1 MDTTRVRHPEGMVW
15 DDQAVS
21 PDVPTPTDV
30 ADPTPDPSEPAAVA
44 APQDA
49 VVPGPDAV
57 ASLPDAVASVII
69 EDRDIPRRVRRP
81 LDLARFVLALVI
93 TGATVLVAWF
103 ATSTAAGLDDDISSG
118 ASLLPSFVV
127 LALNIIGGIGTLGL
141 PIAVAVNLTLRR
153 RLRQLFDAFV
163 ALLIA
168 VVVLTLAS
176 LALTSA
182 DLPRL
187 LAALAGSTSPD
198 SVATAPIL
206 GGLIAFITVAR
217 LMSRRPWNVLTVIV
231 IGSLVVVTLLS
242 GGIALAGVGISLA
255 IGWAVGVMTRYIA
268 GTPTTRPSGLE
279 VAEALTRGGYP
290 VTILQARE
298 STSRGR
304 RYMGTTRAGGR
315 LLVTVLDRDLEG
327 AGLANAI
334 WTSMRLR
341 DDSTAGAFNMRRSL
355 DHAAL
360 VAYAAQAAG
369 VPEPRLL
376 LATEVGPDSVLLAY
390 ELVEGTRFSNL
401 DEITDN
407 DLVQAWRAMRTLHE
421 NQMTH
426 RSLSAEHL
434 LRAEDGSVWLIGG
447 ETGSI
452 AAGDVAQRIDIAE
465 LLTTLTLLT
474 DVDRA
479 VDTGRTVLGVTGLG
493 RALPALQP
501 VALSP
506 QTRKAIRRKKGLMV
520 SLRDRLAE
528 IRPDAAS
535 EQIQFERVRPRTLVM
550 IIVGSIA
557 GYVLLSQLA
566 QVDLIGLLRTA
577 DWRWM
582 ILALVLSILTFVAA
596 AWSLTGFVPERL
608 PLHRTVMAQVA
619 GSFATLVSPPT
630 IGSIAINVRFLTKAG
645 LHPALAGASVGVSQV
660 MAFVFHIGLLLAFG
674 IAAGTQADHTFAP
687 PQWVV
692 IVVLTLVVVALAL
705 LAVPAVR
712 HSIVKRV
719 RPTMKEVLPRLV
731 TVVQRPSKL
740 VEGIGGILLLNA
752 AFIGVLYASVAAFG
766 GELSIAVIA
775 VVYLAGATL
784 GQAAPTPGGLGA
796 VEAALAAGLT
806 AGGLDA
812 GIAVSAVLLY
822 RLVTFWL
829 PTIPGYWAFNW
840 LTKKGAL

>member
-1 MDTTRVRHPEGMVW
+1 MDTTRVRHPEGTVW
-15 DDQAVS
+15 DDQPVS
-21 PDVPTPTDV
+21 ADVPI
-30 ADPTPDPSEPAAVA
+30 PSETGEQPI
-44 APQDA
+44 
-49 VVPGPDAV
+49 
-57 ASLPDAVASVII
+57 SLVI
-69 EDRDIPRRVRRP
+69 EDGVIPRRLRRP

-93 TGATVLVAWF
+93 SAAIVLGAWF
-103 ATSTAAGLDDDISSG
+103 ATSTAAGLDSDISSG
-118 ASLLPSFVV
+118 ASLLPSIVV

-141 PIAVAVNLTLRR
+141 PIAVAVTLTLRR

-168 VVVLTLAS
+168 VIILTLAS
-176 LALTSA
+176 YALANA

-206 GGLIAFITVAR
+206 GGLVAFVTVAR
-217 LMSRRPWNVLTVIV
+217 LMSRRPWNGLTVLV

-242 GGIALAGVGISLA
+242 AGIALAGVGISVS
-255 IGWAVGVMTRYIA
+255 IGWAVGLMTRYVA

-279 VAEALTRGGYP
+279 VADALARGGFP
-290 VTILQARE
+290 LTLLQARE
-298 STSRGR
+298 STARGR
-304 RYMGTTRAGGR
+304 RYMATTRAGGR

-334 WTSMRLR
+334 WTSLRLR
-341 DDSTAGAFNMRRSL
+341 DDSTAGAFDMRRSR

-376 LATEVGPDSVLLAY
+376 LTAEVGPDSVLLAY
-390 ELVEGTRFSNL
+390 ELVEGTRFTNL

-452 AAGDVAQRIDIAE
+452 AAGDVAQRIDTAE
-465 LLTTLTLLT
+465 LLTTLAMLSS
-474 DVDRA
+474 VDRA
-479 VDTGRTVLGVTGLG
+479 VDTGRTVLGLTGLS

-506 QTRKAIRRKKGLMV
+506 QTRKAVRKDKGLMV
-520 SLRDRLAE
+520 GLRDKLAE
-528 IRPDAAS
+528 IRPGADT

-557 GYVLLSQLA
+557 GYLLLSQLA
-566 QVDLIGLLRTA
+566 QVDLVGLLRTA

-582 ILALVLSILTFVAA
+582 LVALVLSILTFVAA
-596 AWSLTGFVPERL
+596 AWSLSGFVPERL
-608 PLHRTVMAQVA
+608 PLHRTILAQLA

-630 IGSIAINVRFLTKAG
+630 IGSIAINVRFLQKAG
-645 LHPALAGASVGVSQV
+645 LHPALAGASVGVAQV

-692 IVVLTLVVVALAL
+692 IGVVALVVVALAL

-712 HSIVKRV
+712 RTITNRV
-719 RPTMKEVLPRLV
+719 RPTMKEVIPRLV
-731 TVVQRPSKL
+731 TVVQRPMKL

-766 GELSIAVIA
+766 GSMNIAVVA

-812 GIAVSAVLLY
+812 GLAVSAVLLY

-840 LTKKGAL
+840 LTRKGAL

>member
-1 MDTTRVRHPEGMVW
+1 MDTTRVRHPEGTVW
-15 DDQAVS
+15 DDQPVS
-21 PDVPTPTDV
+21 ADVPI
-30 ADPTPDPSEPAAVA
+30 PSETGEQPI
-44 APQDA
+44 
-49 VVPGPDAV
+49 
-57 ASLPDAVASVII
+57 SLVI
-69 EDRDIPRRVRRP
+69 EDGVIPRRLRRP

-93 TGATVLVAWF
+93 SAAIVLGAWF
-103 ATSTAAGLDDDISSG
+103 ATSTAAGLDSDISSG
-118 ASLLPSFVV
+118 ASLLPSIVV

-141 PIAVAVNLTLRR
+141 PIAVAVTLTLRR

-168 VVVLTLAS
+168 VIILTLAS
-176 LALTSA
+176 YALANA

-206 GGLIAFITVAR
+206 GGLVAFVTVAR
-217 LMSRRPWNVLTVIV
+217 LMSRRPWNGLTVLV

-242 GGIALAGVGISLA
+242 AGIALAGVGISVS
-255 IGWAVGVMTRYIA
+255 IGWAVGLMTRYVA

-279 VAEALTRGGYP
+279 VADALARGGFP
-290 VTILQARE
+290 LTLLQARE

-304 RYMGTTRAGGR
+304 RYMATTRAGGR

-334 WTSMRLR
+334 WTSLRLR
-341 DDSTAGAFNMRRSL
+341 DDSTAGAFDMRRSL

-376 LATEVGPDSVLLAY
+376 LTAEVGPDSVLLAY
-390 ELVEGTRFSNL
+390 ELVEGTRFTNL

-452 AAGDVAQRIDIAE
+452 AAGDVAQRIDTAE
-465 LLTTLTLLT
+465 LLTTLAMLSS
-474 DVDRA
+474 VDRA
-479 VDTGRTVLGVTGLG
+479 VDTGRTVLGLTGLS

-506 QTRKAIRRKKGLMV
+506 QTRKAVRKDKGLMV
-520 SLRDRLAE
+520 GLRDKLAE
-528 IRPDAAS
+528 IRPGADT

-557 GYVLLSQLA
+557 GYLLLSQLA
-566 QVDLIGLLRTA
+566 QVDLVGLLRTA

-582 ILALVLSILTFVAA
+582 LVALVLSILTFVAA
-596 AWSLTGFVPERL
+596 AWSLSGFVPERL
-608 PLHRTVMAQVA
+608 PLHRTILAQLA

-630 IGSIAINVRFLTKAG
+630 IGSIAINVRFLQKAG
-645 LHPALAGASVGVSQV
+645 LHPALAGASVGVAQV

-692 IVVLTLVVVALAL
+692 IGVVALVVVALAL

-712 HSIVKRV
+712 RTITNRV
-719 RPTMKEVLPRLV
+719 RPTMKEVIPRLV
-731 TVVQRPSKL
+731 TVVQRPMKL

-766 GELSIAVIA
+766 GSMNIAVVA

-812 GIAVSAVLLY
+812 GLAVSAVLLY

-840 LTKKGAL
+840 LTRKGAL

>member
-1 MDTTRVRHPEGMVW
+1 MDTTRVRHPKGTVW
-15 DDQAVS
+15 DDQPVS
-21 PDVPTPTDV
+21 ADVPI
-30 ADPTPDPSEPAAVA
+30 PSETGEQPI
-44 APQDA
+44 
-49 VVPGPDAV
+49 
-57 ASLPDAVASVII
+57 SLVI
-69 EDRDIPRRVRRP
+69 EDGVIPRRLRRP

-93 TGATVLVAWF
+93 SAAIVLGAWF
-103 ATSTAAGLDDDISSG
+103 ATSTAAGLDSDISSG
-118 ASLLPSFVV
+118 ASLLPSIVV

-141 PIAVAVNLTLRR
+141 PIAVAVTLTLRR

-168 VVVLTLAS
+168 VIILTLAS
-176 LALTSA
+176 YALANA

-206 GGLIAFITVAR
+206 GGLVAFVTVAR
-217 LMSRRPWNVLTVIV
+217 LMSRRPWNGLTVLV

-242 GGIALAGVGISLA
+242 AGIALAGVGISVS
-255 IGWAVGVMTRYIA
+255 IGWAVGLMTRYVA

-279 VAEALTRGGYP
+279 VADALARGGFP
-290 VTILQARE
+290 LTLLQARE

-304 RYMGTTRAGGR
+304 RYMATTRAGGR

-334 WTSMRLR
+334 WTSLRLR
-341 DDSTAGAFNMRRSL
+341 DDSTAGAFDMRRSL

-376 LATEVGPDSVLLAY
+376 LTAEVGPDSVLLAY
-390 ELVEGTRFSNL
+390 ELVEGTRFTNL

-452 AAGDVAQRIDIAE
+452 AAGDVAQRIDTAE
-465 LLTTLTLLT
+465 LLTTLAMLSS
-474 DVDRA
+474 VDRA
-479 VDTGRTVLGVTGLG
+479 VDTGRTVLGLTGLS

-506 QTRKAIRRKKGLMV
+506 QTRKAVRKNKGLMV
-520 SLRDRLAE
+520 GLRDKLAE
-528 IRPDAAS
+528 IRPGADT

-557 GYVLLSQLA
+557 GYLLLSQLA
-566 QVDLIGLLRTA
+566 QVDLVGLLRTA

-582 ILALVLSILTFVAA
+582 LVALVLSILTFVAA
-596 AWSLTGFVPERL
+596 AWSLSGFVPERL
-608 PLHRTVMAQVA
+608 PLHRTILAQLA

-630 IGSIAINVRFLTKAG
+630 IGSIAINVRFLQKAG
-645 LHPALAGASVGVSQV
+645 LHPALAGASVGVAQV

-692 IVVLTLVVVALAL
+692 IGVVALVVVALAL

-712 HSIVKRV
+712 RTITNRV
-719 RPTMKEVLPRLV
+719 RPTMKEVIPRLV
-731 TVVQRPSKL
+731 TVVQRPMKL

-766 GELSIAVIA
+766 GSMNIAVVA

-812 GIAVSAVLLY
+812 GLAVSAVLLY

-840 LTKKGAL
+840 LTRKGAL